1 LYLIWLPLT
10 CMGRVKAADLPENE
24 EFGRPTVA
32 AVEDDGSPRKVLN
45 IVNPMST
52 PDAEAAV

>member
-1 LYLIWLPLT
+1 
-10 CMGRVKAADLPENE
+10 MGRVKAADLPENE

-52 PDAEAAV
+52 PEAEAAV